1 MEALSSQERKDEL
14 FGAACDGN
22 VRLLKKMARALNSGG
37 QDEAAFLAAM
47 VDDDGDTLLQ
57 MAATHGRLDVLRYL
71 VEDLRLDVN
80 QPNSIGDTPLCY
92 SAFAGKA
99 DATKYLL
106 AHGAD
111 PLVGKNFLPLHGA
124 ACQGHC
130 DVVEL
135 LLSRGI
141 DVDLGSARGTPLQV
155 AAMKKQHGTM
165 KILLEHHANPNN
177 AKVSLTPLRWVIH
190 DPVPSKSL
198 RCMKLLI
205 KAGADVNFVDSNG
218 FTTVIY
224 AAKLGS
230 PALMKCLLDAGANPN
245 IPDEFGRMPIEYAA
259 YYSKRDMVEVLFP
272 STSPIS
278 TLPEWSIDG
287 IIYHVKSFG
296 LKPMDK
302 QKCEMRIRE
311 LKQQA
316 SEAFKREEY
325 IIAGHLYT
333 CAMEFE
339 CSPDD
344 YATLLANRSLCMLRM
359 GENKRAALS
368 DATQCRMVRPFWPKA
383 CYRQGA
389 AYMALKEYEKACDS
403 FADGL
408 KLQPTNTDIANALRE
423 AREALKNA
431 RCSEK

>member
-1 MEALSSQERKDEL
+1 MLET
-14 FGAACDGN
+14 
-22 VRLLKKMARALNSGG
+22 LKPAPEFIFIA
-37 QDEAAFLAAM
+37 
-47 VDDDGDTLLQ
+47 
-57 MAATHGRLDVLRYL
+57 DVLPKTTACWKTL
-71 VEDLRLDVN
+71 WSHE
-80 QPNSIGDTPLCY
+80 
-92 SAFAGKA
+92 F
-99 DATKYLL
+99 LL
-106 AHGAD
+106 E
-111 PLVGKNFLPLHGA
+111 LPFP
-124 ACQGHC
+124 GHC

-135 LLSRGI
+135 LLSRGF

-155 AAMKKQHGTM
+155 ASMKKQHGTM
-165 KILLEHHANPNN
+165 TILLEHHANANN

-230 PALMKCLLDAGANPN
+230 PAHMKCLLDAGANPN
-245 IPDEFGRMPIEYAA
+245 IPDEFGRMQIEYAA
-259 YYSKRDMVEVLFP
+259 YYGKRDMVEMLFP

-278 TLPEWSIDG
+278 TLAEWSIDG

-325 IIAGHLYT
+325 IIAGHL
-333 CAMEFE
+333 
-339 CSPDD
+339 
-344 YATLLANRSLCMLRM
+344 
-359 GENKRAALS
+359 
-368 DATQCRMVRPFWPKA
+368 
-383 CYRQGA
+383 
-389 AYMALKEYEKACDS
+389 
-403 FADGL
+403 
-408 KLQPTNTDIANALRE
+408 
-423 AREALKNA
+423 
-431 RCSEK
+431 

>member
-1 MEALSSQERKDEL
+1 MEALSNQERKDEL

-37 QDEAAFLAAM
+37 LGEAAFMAAM

-57 MAATHGRLDVLRYL
+57 MAATHGWLDVLRYL

-80 QPNSIGDTPLCY
+80 QPNSIDVLPKTTACWKTLW
-92 SAFAGKA
+92 SHAF
-99 DATKYLL
+99 LL
-106 AHGAD
+106 
-111 PLVGKNFLPLHGA
+111 KLPFPGY
-124 ACQGHC
+124 C

-141 DVDLGSARGTPLQV
+141 DVDLDSARGTPLQV
-155 AAMKKQHGTM
+155 AAMNKQHGTM

-177 AKVSLTPLRWVIH
+177 AKISLTPLRWVIQ

-259 YYSKRDMVEVLFP
+259 YYGKRDMVEMLFP

-302 QKCEMRIRE
+302 QKCEMKIRE

-368 DATQCRMVRPFWPKA
+368 DATECRMVRPFWPKA

-389 AYMALKEYEKACDS
+389 AYMALKEYEKACDA

-408 KLQPTNTDIANALRE
+408 KLEPTNADIANALRE

-431 RCSEK
+431 GCSEK